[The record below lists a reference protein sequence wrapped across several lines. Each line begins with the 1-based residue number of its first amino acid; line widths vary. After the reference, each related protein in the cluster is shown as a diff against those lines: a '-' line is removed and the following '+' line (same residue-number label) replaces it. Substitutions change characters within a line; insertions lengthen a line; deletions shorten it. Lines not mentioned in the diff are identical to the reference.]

1 MEEQKQRKQAWNRI
15 YRYKLYDLCLPG
27 WALDHIQ
34 LGRAT
39 HYIYV
44 INRLSYHLKAG
55 FALLARSAEVREV
68 SPENKRKNYNAV
80 VSAGIW

>member
-1 MEEQKQRKQAWNRI
+1 MKPYIPLQVIRPVS
-15 YRYKLYDLCLPG
+15 PG
-27 WALDHIQ
+27 VGIGSYS